1 MAFEI
6 GNKLMALLDWKKPM
20 NCSHGFML
28 TTQKFMKTL
37 ELAHATYHKL
47 SSTQSC
53 LTIKCHP

>member
-6 GNKLMALLDWKKPM
+6 GNILMALLDWKKPM

-28 TTQKFMKTL
+28 TTQNFMKTL

-47 SSTQSC
+47 SSTHRVVSQ
-53 LTIKCHP
+53 